1 MTSLLNRIKLRQLY
15 KILKVI
21 NDYQDKMKRLSDD
34 ELKRQTKMFISR
46 YNNGES
52 LDDFLPEAFAT
63 IREASRRVL
72 GMFAYDEQVL
82 AGIALHK
89 GKIVEMKTGEGKTL
103 VATMPLY
110 LNAITGKGVILI
122 TSNGYLARRDALE
135 MGQVYKW
142 LGLTVGIGVPED
154 IQEELSLEEKKKVYS
169 SDIIYTTHAALTFDY
184 LLENLCVNQNDKC
197 MRDFYYVV
205 IDEVDSVL
213 LDAANMPLV
222 ISGAPRVQS
231 NLYKS
236 TDYFV
241 GTLEKEDY
249 EKDDKQIWLTSKGI
263 HKAEEFFGVNN
274 LYTKEYYGVLRHIN
288 LALKAHFIFNKDEQ
302 YVVQNDKIMLLDKS
316 SGRMVENTKLKSGLH
331 QAIEVKEGLNPSSET
346 RAMASITYQAF
357 FNMFKK
363 KSGMSGS
370 VIEEKK
376 ELKFVYNIDVVEI
389 PTHRPIL
396 RKDLKDSYYGS
407 FDEQFEASMEWL
419 MRAHKKNQPVLVV
432 TSSIEMSYIYS
443 QVLLKNHIAHN
454 VLNAYNVAKEAEII
468 KDAGQL
474 GAVTIATAI
483 AGRGTDIKLSKEV
496 KQLGG
501 LLVLG
506 IGRMENKRLEKQAR
520 GRSGRQGDPGTSKFF
535 VSLDDEVIKEYGA
548 PSLMKYQ
555 HEKEIKSRR
564 IKRLMNQ
571 AQKNFE
577 IAAYRARN
585 NTLEFDSSTSAQR
598 YIIYTLRNR
607 ILKDE
612 INYDEML
619 DGFIQDQIKDFLIEI
634 RTKEEIERFILN
646 NIQYH
651 IDTSLSYDKNQ
662 EKLLLRIAREQL
674 SKRKSEMSQ
683 NRYKQ
688 FLRVAILNAIDNA
701 WIEQVDYLEQLRAS
715 IGLRRYS
722 QKNVIFEYHQ
732 EAYRAFEKM
741 LDNAKRNAIRNVML
755 SSIIEKAE
763 GTFTVMLP

>member
-1 MTSLLNRIKLRQLY
+1 
-15 KILKVI
+15 
-21 NDYQDKMKRLSDD
+21 
-34 ELKRQTKMFISR
+34 
-46 YNNGES
+46 
-52 LDDFLPEAFAT
+52 
-63 IREASRRVL
+63 
-72 GMFAYDEQVL
+72 
-82 AGIALHK
+82 
-89 GKIVEMKTGEGKTL
+89 
-103 VATMPLY
+103 
-110 LNAITGKGVILI
+110 
-122 TSNGYLARRDALE
+122 
-135 MGQVYKW
+135 
-142 LGLTVGIGVPED
+142 
-154 IQEELSLEEKKKVYS
+154 
-169 SDIIYTTHAALTFDY
+169 
-184 LLENLCVNQNDKC
+184 
-197 MRDFYYVV
+197 
-205 IDEVDSVL
+205 
-213 LDAANMPLV
+213 
-222 ISGAPRVQS
+222 
-231 NLYKS
+231 
-236 TDYFV
+236 
-241 GTLEKEDY
+241 
-249 EKDDKQIWLTSKGI
+249 
-263 HKAEEFFGVNN
+263 
-274 LYTKEYYGVLRHIN
+274 
-288 LALKAHFIFNKDEQ
+288 
-302 YVVQNDKIMLLDKS
+302 
-316 SGRMVENTKLKSGLH
+316 MVENTKLKSGLH

-483 AGRGTDIKLSKEV
+483 AGRGTDIKLSDEV

-688 FLRVAILNAIDNA
+688 FLRIAILNAIDNA

>member
-1 MTSLLNRIKLRQLY
+1 MASLLNKLSLRQLN
-15 KILKVI
+15 KVLKKV
-21 NDYQDKMKRLSDD
+21 NSYSDKMKAMSD
-34 ELKRQTKMFISR
+34 ETLKHQTVLFKRR
-46 YNNGES
+46 YMKGES
-52 LDDFLPEAFAT
+52 LDHLLPEAFAT

-72 GMFAYDEQVL
+72 GMYAYDVQVL

-89 GKIVEMKTGEGKTL
+89 GKIAEMKTGEGKTL

-142 LGLTVGIGVPED
+142 LGLTVGIGVKED
-154 IQEELSLEEKKKVYS
+154 AKESMDTDEKKKIYH
-169 SDIIYTTHAALTFDY
+169 SDIIYTTHSALTFDY
-184 LLENLCVNQNDKC
+184 LLDNLCINKEDKC
-197 MRDFYYVV
+197 MRDFYFVV

-241 GTLEKEDY
+241 GTLEEGDY
-249 EKDDKQIWLTSKGI
+249 EEEDRQVWLTPRGI
-263 HKAEEFFGVNN
+263 TKAEQFFGVNN
-274 LYTKEYYGVLRHIN
+274 LYTKDYYEVLRHIN
-288 LALKAHFIFNKDEQ
+288 IALKAHFLFKRDEQ
-302 YVVQNDKIMLLDKS
+302 YVVKDNKIMLLDKS
-316 SGRMVENTKLKSGLH
+316 SGRMVENTKLKCGQH

-357 FNMFKK
+357 FNMFEK

-370 VIEEKK
+370 VIEDRK
-376 ELKFVYNIDVVEI
+376 EIKAVYDIDVVEI
-389 PTHRPIL
+389 PTHIPIA

-407 FDEQFEASMEWL
+407 FEEQFEASMKWL
-419 MRAHKKNQPVLVV
+419 IRAHEKKQPVLVV

-443 QVLLKNHIAHN
+443 RVLLNHHIAHN

-468 KDAGQL
+468 KNAGQL

-483 AGRGTDIKLSKEV
+483 AGRGTDIKLSDEV

-506 IGRMENKRLEKQAR
+506 IGRMENQRLEKQAR
-520 GRSGRQGDPGTSKFF
+520 GRAGRQGDPGTSKFF
-535 VSLDDEVIKEYGA
+535 VSLDDEIIKEYGA
-548 PSLMKYQ
+548 PSLKSYKNV
-555 HEKEIKSRR
+555 KEITKKH
-564 IKRLMNQ
+564 ITKMMDQ
-571 AQKNFE
+571 AQKNYE
-577 IAAYRARN
+577 ISAYRSRN
-585 NTLEFDSSTSAQR
+585 RTLEFDSSTSAQR
-598 YIIYTLRNR
+598 TIIYTLRNR
-607 ILKDE
+607 LLNDEIDYDELMNFIIKENIEDFFIADPTKDE
-612 INYDEML
+612 M
-619 DGFIQDQIKDFLIEI
+619 Q
-634 RTKEEIERFILN
+634 RFILSH
-646 NIQYH
+646 IEYH
-651 IDTSLSYDKNQ
+651 IDDTLSYKK
-662 EKLLLRIAREQL
+662 EGLLQLAKEHFL
-674 SKRKSEMSQ
+674 SKKKELEES
-683 NRYKQ
+683 NRYNQ
-688 FLRVAILNAIDNA
+688 FMRIAILNALDNA
-701 WIEQVDYLEQLRAS
+701 WIEQVDYLEQLRAT

-722 QKNVIFEYHQ
+722 QKNIIFEYHQ

-741 LDNAKRNAIRNVML
+741 MDHAKKNVMKNVML
-755 SSIIEKAE
+755 SSIVEEEK

>member
-1 MTSLLNRIKLRQLY
+1 MASLLNKLSLRQLN
-15 KILKVI
+15 KVLKKV
-21 NDYQDKMKRLSDD
+21 NSYSDKMKAMSD
-34 ELKRQTKMFISR
+34 ETLKHQTVLFKRR
-46 YNNGES
+46 YMKGES
-52 LDDFLPEAFAT
+52 LDHLLPEAFAT

-72 GMFAYDEQVL
+72 GMYAYDVQVL

-89 GKIVEMKTGEGKTL
+89 GKIAEMKTGEGKTL

-142 LGLTVGIGVPED
+142 LGLTVGIGVKED
-154 IQEELSLEEKKKVYS
+154 AKESMDTDEKKKIYH
-169 SDIIYTTHAALTFDY
+169 SDIIYTTHSALTFDY
-184 LLENLCVNQNDKC
+184 LLDNLCINKEDKC
-197 MRDFYYVV
+197 MRDFYFVV

-241 GTLEKEDY
+241 GTLEEGDY
-249 EKDDKQIWLTSKGI
+249 EEEDRQVWLTPRGI
-263 HKAEEFFGVNN
+263 TKAEQFFGVNN
-274 LYTKEYYGVLRHIN
+274 LYTKDYYEVLRHIN
-288 LALKAHFIFNKDEQ
+288 IALKAHFLFKRDEQ
-302 YVVQNDKIMLLDKS
+302 YVVKDNKIMLLDKS
-316 SGRMVENTKLKSGLH
+316 SGRMVENTKLKCGQH

-357 FNMFKK
+357 FNMFEK

-370 VIEEKK
+370 VIEDRK
-376 ELKFVYNIDVVEI
+376 EIKAVYDIDVVEI
-389 PTHRPIL
+389 PTHIPIA

-407 FDEQFEASMEWL
+407 FEEQFEASMKWL
-419 MRAHKKNQPVLVV
+419 IRAHEKKQPVLVV

-443 QVLLKNHIAHN
+443 RVLLNHHIAHN

-468 KDAGQL
+468 KNAGQL

-483 AGRGTDIKLSKEV
+483 AGRGTDIKLSDEV

-506 IGRMENKRLEKQAR
+506 IGRMENQRLEKQAR
-520 GRSGRQGDPGTSKFF
+520 GRAGRQGDPGTSKFF
-535 VSLDDEVIKEYGA
+535 VSLDDEIIKEYGA
-548 PSLMKYQ
+548 PSLKSYKNA
-555 HEKEIKSRR
+555 KEITKKH
-564 IKRLMNQ
+564 ITKMMDQ
-571 AQKNFE
+571 AQKNYE
-577 IAAYRARN
+577 ISAYRSRN
-585 NTLEFDSSTSAQR
+585 RTLEFDSSTSAQR
-598 YIIYTLRNR
+598 TIIYTLRNR
-607 ILKDE
+607 LLNDEIDYDELMNFIIKENIEDFFTADPTKDE
-612 INYDEML
+612 I
-619 DGFIQDQIKDFLIEI
+619 Q
-634 RTKEEIERFILN
+634 RFILSH
-646 NIQYH
+646 IEYH
-651 IDTSLSYDKNQ
+651 IDDTLSYKK
-662 EKLLLRIAREQL
+662 EGLLQLAKERYL
-674 SKRKSEMSQ
+674 SKKKELEES
-683 NRYKQ
+683 NRYNQ
-688 FLRVAILNAIDNA
+688 FMRIAILNALDNA
-701 WIEQVDYLEQLRAS
+701 WIEQVDYLEQLRAT

-722 QKNVIFEYHQ
+722 QKNIIFEYHQ

-741 LDNAKRNAIRNVML
+741 MDRAKKNIMKNVML
-755 SSIIEKAE
+755 SSIVEEEK